1 MTPTS
6 TGGQLIYK
14 RTHFTWHRHIPGMK
28 SRLSLWST
36 NRYRGRDQSFVRVA
50 ALNVH
55 ADGSAI
61 VDASSALSS
70 KFRSRVH
77 RRANVTPSHTRRI
90 SLLFA
95 ATFVVCAK
103 FRLLR
108 HISLLLILA
117 LRLIIVMETGGE
129 TTWWKRYTLRWI
141 SRGPLAHHNARVN
154 IALPPPLPFRDIRS
168 WLINRA
174 LRDARNY
181 ERGLRA
187 ATNQP

>member
-28 SRLSLWST
+28 SHLSLWST
-36 NRYRGRDQSFVRVA
+36 NRYRGRDQSFMRVA
-50 ALNVH
+50 ALYVH

-70 KFRSRVH
+70 KFRFRVH
-77 RRANVTPSHTRRI
+77 RSKVGRMLHRHIRDASRYCSPRR
-90 SLLFA
+90 SL
-95 ATFVVCAK
+95 CAK

-129 TTWWKRYTLRWI
+129 TTWWKRYTLRWS

-154 IALPPPLPFRDIRS
+154 IALPPPPSLF
-168 WLINRA
+168 
-174 LRDARNY
+174 
-181 ERGLRA
+181 
-187 ATNQP
+187 ATFVLD